1 MQAIDGFAAHVR
13 PRDDS
18 APGSSMENLSA
29 VLRAALRGLLDG
41 GYDLPQSVAEGAA
54 AALILLPAK
63 GEPVRVL
70 DANGPDGPP
79 LPFQVVHHRGDQL
92 FFPGELVSLFFLA
105 GAYLQIR
112 SGDLAQDANVE
123 RDILRMIRAED
134 IDAANLI
141 FDRITGT
148 LSGPELADANLEIFA
163 RRRGRLD
170 ELMGW
175 IGIRGVR
182 CRQKIWDRPP
192 YGRDAQFLGPDRS
205 QDNQVSAA
213 AAAVLLAKILLG
225 QVGGPEACEQ
235 ILNLLRF
242 DPHEAAAPASGRNS
256 RLHMAERLP
265 SGSRTWGRHASGSR
279 ILHEILAAELPGGTR
294 FAVAFCSYL
303 GAKRA
308 SLLPSFGEAVAEG
321 VARLAG

>member
-1 MQAIDGFAAHVR
+1 MQALDGFAAQVR
-13 PRDDS
+13 PLDDS
-18 APGSSMENLSA
+18 APGASTEKLSG

-41 GYDLPQSVAEGAA
+41 GNDLPQSVAEGAA
-54 AALILLPAK
+54 AALILLPAN
-63 GEPVRVL
+63 GESPRGG
-70 DANGPDGPP
+70 DANGPDGSA
-79 LPFQVVHHRGDQL
+79 LPFQIVHHRGEQL

-112 SGDLAQDANVE
+112 RGDLAQDANVE

-148 LSGPELADANLEIFA
+148 LSGPELAEANLEIFA

-170 ELMGW
+170 ELMQW

-192 YGRDAQFLGPDRS
+192 YGRDAQSLGPDGS
-205 QDNQVSAA
+205 QENQVSAA
-213 AAAVLLAKILLG
+213 SSVVLLAKIVLG
-225 QVGGPEACEQ
+225 HVGGPEACEQ

-242 DPHEAAAPASGRNS
+242 DPGEAAAPAPGRRS

-265 SGSRTWGRHASGSR
+265 SGSRAWGRHASGSR
-279 ILHEILAAELPGGTR
+279 ILHEVLAVELPGGTR
-294 FAVAFCSYL
+294 FVLAFCSYL

-308 SLLPSFGEAVAEG
+308 SVLPSFGEAVAEG
-321 VARLAG
+321 ISRLAG